1 MKIVESIIR
10 EAGLRVTPQRRLVY
24 GVMQELRH
32 ATLEEIAERVAKEDS
47 MVNLSTVY
55 RILNSFVEARVL
67 SVIYHPDTGK
77 SYYDITIGEHHHV
90 FDGQDI
96 VDFKD
101 SGLTKVIR
109 EYLVSHNFQDSEIE
123 EIQVQITVNH
133 KLTTTNNN
141 SKNSTNSK
149 NS

>member
-1 MKIVESIIR
+1 MQNICINFVAMKTVEDIIR
-10 EAGLRVTPQRRLVY
+10 DRGLRVTPQRRLVY

-32 ATLEEIAERVAKEDS
+32 ATLDEIAERVAAQDS

-55 RILNSFVEARVL
+55 RILDSFVESRLL

-77 SYYDITIGEHHHV
+77 SYYDITVGEHHHV
-90 FDGQDI
+90 FDGQSI

-101 SGLTKVIR
+101 SGLTEVIR
-109 EYLVSHNFQDSEIE
+109 QYLVSHNFNDSEIE

-133 KLTTTNNN
+133 KLA
-141 SKNSTNSK
+141 SKNS
-149 NS
+149 